1 MLAGVVIPS
10 VGAVLDTDEF
20 IMSRATLLKDAGRWL
35 DAYKGGG
42 KTIMGNSYVL
52 VHYSQ
57 GTLNY
62 LPYASGPLA
71 LEYIRKKHPD
81 FISLYSKDS
90 APYIRDW
97 MQSGIP
103 DPCAREIKRF
113 QQGYEHGGF
122 PIRGRSFFTNGCVR
136 NKTLFSSGR
145 TFDNS
150 LRSR

>member
-1 MLAGVVIPS
+1 LATGAAVCLMLAGVVIPS
-10 VGAVLDTDEF
+10 VGAVLKTDEF
-20 IMSRATLLKDAGRWL
+20 SMSRATLLKDAGRWL
-35 DAYKGGG
+35 DTYKGGE

-81 FISLYSKDS
+81 FIALYSLDP
-90 APYIRDW
+90 APYIEEW

-113 QQGYEHGGF
+113 RQGNERGGF
-122 PIRGRSFFTNGCVR
+122 PEPRKIVLYEWACPETTVPAN
-136 NKTLFSSGR
+136 N
-145 TFDNS
+145 
-150 LRSR
+150 